1 MKIVSLILCN
11 LLKLLN
17 ITQRWVLINKNEG
30 VVMNV
35 YIIELILFFVGI
47 LISSYSALNVMAY
60 NPKNHWFN
68 KIWLIPVLFSFGVS
82 AGCIYGTCNVIR
94 SLIG

>member
-1 MKIVSLILCN
+1 
-11 LLKLLN
+11 
-17 ITQRWVLINKNEG
+17 
-30 VVMNV
+30 MNV

-82 AGCIYGTCNVIR
+82 AGCIYGTFNVIR
-94 SLIG
+94 LLIG